1 MKIESKS
8 AEGKINPNV
17 VTVIVAAI
25 LLFALAAGIYYFNS
39 SEARANGLIEK
50 AGTSIDES
58 DYDNAIASL
67 KGAYELDPENE
78 EANGIINS
86 YLMLILRKAEETS
99 KPEKKKWIASFV
111 RSFESDDPV
120 YKDTLEHA
128 DELYEEAER
137 KIASQPFVEKAEALF
152 DKGDYNGAAKEYDNA
167 INAGAIHADISPKY
181 DLNCVY
187 LKLRELAGSS
197 DRTGIID
204 YMNSIS
210 FNCVKDQL
218 NEKSTIDISDE
229 RYLVISKRKDDY
241 LIIYGSLD
249 SKRDGC
255 AAGMISRQDSNALY
269 EGEWIQGMPD
279 GYGRVI
285 RWDKDKDINS
295 SEMISGRLERG
306 KFKGN
311 VTYCSSDVPDTIL
324 TPEIKEPDE
333 NDEEA
338 QTEEIPV
345 AGVPVFADD
354 VNTRDLH
361 REALNTHAEAEEDSE
376 DTQADYPSMDVFDA
390 AIWPIED
397 TPFEFDGKDLK
408 AGTLAKGTPAKIV
421 AEKDDKF
428 YVRVGDKKGFVEK
441 DAVLINLPDV
451 MPGQMQY
458 DITNSYGSIYKINE
472 KGIDGVTGE
481 TLYPYVKRGEGKY
494 LVPLLYPAAKALYD
508 AENHILSRGY
518 TFKIYDAYQPNSV
531 SKTLYSDTSDFMKEN
546 EDLSELLNEGGHKLK
561 DFLPDGVSDHN
572 YGTAFDITTVKTD
585 TGEEVEMQ
593 SPMHELSQLS
603 VTEDNTPDADTMK
616 GWLEEYGFSG
626 SETEWWH
633 FEMKDKRR
641 NFATFQVMPYSE
653 GIPRS

>member
-17 VTVIVAAI
+17 VTVIVAAL
-25 LLFALAAGIYYFNS
+25 LLFSLAGGIYYFNS

-50 AGTSIDES
+50 AGTSIDEA
-58 DYDNAIASL
+58 DYDNAITNL
-67 KGAYELDPENE
+67 KGAYELDPENA
-78 EANGIINS
+78 EANSIINS
-86 YLMLILRKAEETS
+86 YLKLILGKAEETTN
-99 KPEKKKWIASFV
+99 PEKKKWIASFV
-111 RSFESDDPV
+111 CSFESDDPV
-120 YKDTLEHA
+120 YRETLQYA

-137 KIASQPFVEKAEALF
+137 KIASAPYVEKAEAMF

-167 INAGAIHADISPKY
+167 IEAGAIRVDISPKY

-187 LKLRELAGSS
+187 LKLRELAAAA

-204 YMNSIS
+204 YMNSVS

-218 NEKSTIDISDE
+218 NEKNNIDISDE

-269 EGEWIQGMPD
+269 EGEWVQGLPE

-285 RWDKDKDINS
+285 RWDKDKDFSS
-295 SEMISGRLERG
+295 SEMISGRLEKGR
-306 KFKGN
+306 FKGD
-311 VTYCSSDVPDTIL
+311 VTYCSADVPDTVL
-324 TPEIKEPDE
+324 SPEIKEPDAD
-333 NDEEA
+333 DEEA
-338 QTEEIPV
+338 QAEEIPV
-345 AGVPVFADD
+345 AGVPIFADD
-354 VNTRDLH
+354 ANTRDLH
-361 REALNTHAEAEEDSE
+361 REALNVRSETEEAEEDTE
-376 DTQADYPSMDVFDA
+376 ADYPTMDVFDA
-390 AIWPIED
+390 AIWPVED
-397 TPFEFDGKDLK
+397 TPFEFEGKDLK
-408 AGTLAKGTPAKIV
+408 PGTLAKGTPAKIV

-428 YVRVGDKKGFVEK
+428 YVRVGDKKGFVKK
-441 DAVLINLPDV
+441 DACMINLPDV

-458 DITNSYGSIYKINE
+458 DITDSYGSIYKING
-472 KGIDGVTGE
+472 KRIDGVTGE

-494 LVPLLYPAAKALYD
+494 LVPLLYPAAKAIYD
-508 AENHILSRGY
+508 AEKDILGKGY

-531 SKTLYSDTSDFMKEN
+531 SKTLYSDTDDFLKEN
-546 EDLSELLNEGGHKLK
+546 EDLSEFLSEGGHRLK

-572 YGTAFDITTVKTD
+572 YGTALDITIVETD
-585 TGEEVEMQ
+585 TGDEADMQ

-603 VTEDNTPDADTMK
+603 AAEENTPDADTMR
-616 GWLEEYGFSG
+616 GWLEEYGFTG

-633 FEMKDKRR
+633 FEMKDKRK
-641 NFATFQVMPYSE
+641 NYATFQVMPYSE
-653 GIPRS
+653 GIPR